1 MNFHQP
7 QCCVP
12 SPDDLVVR
20 AEGLIPFLRER
31 ASEADRHG
39 RLSPETIHRLREA
52 GFFRILQPVQF
63 GGYSLSSS
71 TLWRTTCELGR
82 GCGST
87 AFLISLLAV
96 HSWLVGMFEASAQ
109 QEVFNNG
116 GDAIVSN
123 LSAGTRREINAS
135 TTADGYVVSGIW
147 EFASG
152 IDFADWVIVAVRVPG
167 ADENME
173 ERLAL
178 VPKRE
183 FAIDQDSWTM
193 VGARATG
200 SKRVVLK
207 DAIVPSYR
215 TIAWADVESG
225 TYPGLEVNDGPLYQ
239 PTCGGSILVLS
250 SAAPV
255 VAVAGGIIDHSI
267 EEARGRRSSPQ
278 WLAIQL
284 GRAASQVQM
293 AHALLLYDSDEV
305 YDAGI
310 CRRDLSFGTQAR
322 HRADAAIVART
333 ALAAARS
340 LMESLGGSIFRA
352 DHPMERLFRDI
363 HAMATHHRVQPEP
376 ACELY
381 GKVLLEVDA

>member
-1 MNFHQP
+1 
-7 QCCVP
+7 
-12 SPDDLVVR
+12 
-20 AEGLIPFLRER
+20 
-31 ASEADRHG
+31 
-39 RLSPETIHRLREA
+39 
-52 GFFRILQPVQF
+52 
-63 GGYSLSSS
+63 
-71 TLWRTTCELGR
+71 
-82 GCGST
+82 
-87 AFLISLLAV
+87 
-96 HSWLVGMFEASAQ
+96 MFEASAQ

-215 TIAWADVESG
+215 TIAWADVEFWHV
-225 TYPGLEVNDGPLYQ
+225 PWL
-239 PTCGGSILVLS
+239 GS
-250 SAAPV
+250 
-255 VAVAGGIIDHSI
+255 
-267 EEARGRRSSPQ
+267 Q
-278 WLAIQL
+278 
-284 GRAASQVQM
+284 
-293 AHALLLYDSDEV
+293 
-305 YDAGI
+305 
-310 CRRDLSFGTQAR
+310 
-322 HRADAAIVART
+322 
-333 ALAAARS
+333 
-340 LMESLGGSIFRA
+340 
-352 DHPMERLFRDI
+352 
-363 HAMATHHRVQPEP
+363 
-376 ACELY
+376 
-381 GKVLLEVDA
+381 